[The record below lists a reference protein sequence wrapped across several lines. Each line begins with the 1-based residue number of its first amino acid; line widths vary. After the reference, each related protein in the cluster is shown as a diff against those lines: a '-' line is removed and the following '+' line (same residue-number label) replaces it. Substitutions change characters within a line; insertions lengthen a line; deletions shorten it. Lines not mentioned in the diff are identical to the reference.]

1 MEAPPHSTPV
11 TLGYT
16 SPAPPLLPPL
26 LSEEEIAEQCG
37 RSENGHSAWSPKPG
51 QVFSRPWTLTSG
63 CLAVPGRPHVQA
75 SSLLGDVHG
84 ENVLLFLQFV
94 SSLGWSDPQCLPSLL
109 PFLLCQGPI
118 PFWTEPAQW
127 KFSQALRGTDG
138 RNHVIS
144 SFLVLGGWWEPL
156 LVFFLLV

>member
-63 CLAVPGRPHVQA
+63 CLAVPGQPHVQA

-84 ENVLLFLQFV
+84 EHVLLFLQFV
-94 SSLGWSDPQCLPSLL
+94 SSLGWGGPQCLPSLL

-118 PFWTEPAQW
+118 PLWTEPALSARLMEILSG
-127 KFSQALRGTDG
+127 SQRD
-138 RNHVIS
+138 RR
-144 SFLVLGGWWEPL
+144 
-156 LVFFLLV
+156 